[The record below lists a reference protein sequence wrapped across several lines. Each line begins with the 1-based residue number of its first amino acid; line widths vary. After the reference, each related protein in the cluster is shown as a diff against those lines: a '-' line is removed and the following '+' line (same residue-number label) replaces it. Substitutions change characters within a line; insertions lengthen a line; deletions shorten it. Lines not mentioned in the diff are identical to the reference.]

1 MLCSQRALVKTN
13 RSNDWPSLKPIIKSS
28 FGPRDEGHTRARL
41 QHPKD
46 GVDLIG
52 AIFRPFTA
60 ALKQT
65 NRSLEK
71 ISIFSN
77 ENEGGEWGAC
87 DVSRCTFPC
96 LLLLFPFIFSGAA
109 HWTTVVAHF
118 VFLFGSQW
126 RQAKLQQM
134 ALMARMMSFGGP
146 SETID

>member
-1 MLCSQRALVKTN
+1 MSGRVWPCRKKAQNRKMLCSQRALVKTN

-71 ISIFSN
+71 ISIFQTKTREAS
-77 ENEGGEWGAC
+77 GGR
-87 DVSRCTFPC
+87 VRFH
-96 LLLLFPFIFSGAA
+96 AA
-109 HWTTVVAHF
+109 HFPVCCCC
-118 VFLFGSQW
+118 FLLYFLVLPTGPPSSPILCFYSAVNGDRRNCSRW
-126 RQAKLQQM
+126 R
-134 ALMARMMSFGGP
+134 
-146 SETID
+146 